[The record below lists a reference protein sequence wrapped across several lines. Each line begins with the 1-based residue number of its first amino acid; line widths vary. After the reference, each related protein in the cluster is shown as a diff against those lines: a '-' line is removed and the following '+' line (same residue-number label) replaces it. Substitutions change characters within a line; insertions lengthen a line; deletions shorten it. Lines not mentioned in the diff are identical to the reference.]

1 LKNERISG
9 VSTVKTCSIC
19 ADFRLLCEK
28 EVYDVA
34 AKWNMSAVDDLT
46 KRIIL
51 LPVNCL
57 FRYVCFNVGNSLNV
71 GHYPLLR
78 LYLS

>member
-1 LKNERISG
+1 MNVLVE
-9 VSTVKTCSIC
+9 
-19 ADFRLLCEK
+19 LLQSEPVLFLRTSK
-28 EVYDVA
+28 FFEIKKSYDVA

-46 KRIIL
+46 KRMFL
-51 LPVNCL
+51 LPVSCL
-57 FRYVCFNVGNSLNV
+57 FRYVCFNIGNSLKV